1 MRKHFVELKDG
12 IFNTVFLLKINFKI
26 GGITQGNTTKT
37 TGKPRKNTIK
47 EQNELQIVRI

>member
-37 TGKPRKNTIK
+37 TGKALKNLKQTTKVRFLIK
-47 EQNELQIVRI
+47 